1 MFQFILFHL
10 LKFKIHAITAA
21 KIPLIATLLVL
32 GTTGFVVTGTISGGD
47 EDDKTVNLVIKPLES
62 KKCVD
67 ALIAQTETLLQL
79 DVLAGDATAQ
89 LRRMRE
95 RARESADDQN
105 KLLDETAVLTQ
116 FNTSSAK
123 IREALAAARQ
133 DVFHA
138 ADLGRC
144 QDGDAATSVDLDIA
158 VLQARYDQILR
169 DFGVKVSG
177 FLTEAQTAFDALV
190 RNAPQKPPKQG
201 SQGSGSH
208 SSD

>member
-1 MFQFILFHL
+1 MRSYTAKGVGMFQFILFHL

-32 GTTGFVVTGTISGGD
+32 GTTGFVVTGTISGD
-47 EDDKTVNLVIKPLES
+47 EDDKRVNLVIKPLES

-79 DVLAGDATAQ
+79 DALAGDATAQ

-133 DVFHA
+133 DVFKA

-144 QDGDAATSVDLDIA
+144 QDGDAATSIDLDIA

-169 DFGVKVSG
+169 DFGLKVAG
-177 FLTEAQTAFDALV
+177 FLTQAPTAVDTLG
-190 RNAPQKPPKQG
+190 RNAPQKPPK
-201 SQGSGSH
+201 
-208 SSD
+208 